1 MKGEK
6 IMLSRKHYIK
16 IANIIKDSTNT
27 SDRHLLPT
35 CNKVTLINRLGV
47 MFKQDNINYNHSKF
61 LDACDD

>member
-27 SDRHLLPT
+27 SNRHLLPT
-35 CNKVTLINRLGV
+35 CNKVTLINRLSS
-47 MFKQDNINYNHSKF
+47 MFKDDNHLFNYNKF
-61 LDACDD
+61 FKACND